1 MSASRRLIAVISK
14 DLRSELRTR
23 YGITALILFV
33 VTAIVLVV
41 FAAADEPMP
50 RPIAAA
56 VLWVVMFYTAM
67 TGLGR
72 GFISEEERGT
82 SLLLRLS
89 TDPTSVYFGKLIVNI
104 VQSVLSNLLAALLF
118 LFFMSRV
125 NVGNPTLLL
134 LCVLAGSIGLASTL
148 TIVSAIVAK
157 AGSKSALL
165 PILSFPVLLPLIMPG
180 TDVMLSAF
188 AGLAVAEVA
197 GSLGLMVSYTGI
209 VIVVSWFV
217 FEYIWCE

>member
-23 YGITALILFV
+23 YGITALVLFV

>member
-1 MSASRRLIAVISK
+1 MSTARRLIAVISK

-125 NVGNPTLLL
+125 SVGNPTLLL
-134 LCVLAGSIGLASTL
+134 LCVLAGSVGLASTL

-188 AGLAVAEVA
+188 AGLAVGEVA
-197 GSLGLMVSYTGI
+197 GSLGLMASYTGI

>member
-1 MSASRRLIAVISK
+1 MSAARRFIAVLSK

-23 YGITALILFV
+23 YGITALVLFV
-33 VTAIVLVV
+33 VTSVVLVV

-82 SLLLRLS
+82 SLLLRMS
-89 TDPTSVYFGKLIVNI
+89 TDPTSVYFGKLVVNI
-104 VQSVLSNLLAALLF
+104 IQSVTSNLLAALLF

-125 NVGNPTLLL
+125 NVGNPALLL
-134 LCVLAGSIGLASTL
+134 MCVGAGSVGLASAL

-157 AGSKSALL
+157 AGAKNALL

-180 TDVMLSAF
+180 VDVMLSAF
-188 AGLAVAEVA
+188 AGVSVGEAA
-197 GSLGLMVSYTGI
+197 GSLGLMLSFTGI
-209 VIVVSWFV
+209 VIIMSWFV
-217 FEYIWCE
+217 FDYIWCE